1 MKHVKDGK
9 NKAQQKHTEYK
20 KVMKKKEKNKK
31 KQNRK
36 QYKEHDDKMNQSLML
51 KEADLVQMK

>member
-1 MKHVKDGK
+1 MK
-9 NKAQQKHTEYK
+9 EE
-20 KVMKKKEKNKK
+20 EKNKK

-51 KEADLVQMK
+51 KEADLLQMK